1 MKKKANTPLSARAVR
16 FFLRKGILPGEKG
29 KSGKGIFGR
38 RNKSGIAE
46 FCYRYDGT
54 IGGNNYSYTVAQKAG
69 GAVFTCE
76 FMEHPAVKSVQ
87 REVDADLLERLNKL
101 YEKYRVY
108 RWDGYSR
115 YNSRICDGNG
125 FSLSIK
131 FRDGKSLY
139 ANGMNAFP
147 VRYREFS
154 EEMNALLDPIKEEL
168 FDKAEQKPEASE

>member
-1 MKKKANTPLSARAVR
+1 MKKKANVSAAARIIR
-16 FFLRKGILPGEKG
+16 FFLWKILPGEKG
-29 KSGKGIFGR
+29 KRGKGIFGR

-54 IGGNNYSYTVAQKAG
+54 IGGNNYSYTVAQKDG
-69 GAVFTCE
+69 GAVFICE
-76 FMEHPAVKSVQ
+76 VMEHPSDKSARGEVGAAV
-87 REVDADLLERLNKL
+87 LERVNEL
-101 YEKYRVY
+101 YRTYRLY

-115 YNSRICDGNG
+115 YNSFICDGEG

-131 FRDGKSLY
+131 FRDGRSLH

-154 EEMNALLDPIKEEL
+154 KEMSALLDPIKEEL
-168 FDKAEQKPEASE
+168 LDKAESKPEAAE